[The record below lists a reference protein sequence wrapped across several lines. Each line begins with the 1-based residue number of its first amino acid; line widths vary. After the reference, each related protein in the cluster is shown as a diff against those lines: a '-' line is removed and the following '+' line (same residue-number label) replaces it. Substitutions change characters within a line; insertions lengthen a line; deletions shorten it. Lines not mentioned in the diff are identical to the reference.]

1 MNLKEYEKKLRDLT
15 NEEFQKFNADF
26 GGARTKID
34 QRVRDFVDHP
44 EHEGR
49 ICQLL
54 GLKTEAEKLTDS
66 VTNLAM
72 PNDTAKPATN
82 ITKDKHNWHEKPL
95 GKIAIGVIITILS
108 LFVIW

>member
-15 NEEFQKFNADF
+15 HEELQKFNADF
-26 GGARTKID
+26 GGERTEID

-54 GLKTEAEKLTDS
+54 GLKTEAEKLTDAAINSANAAMQSATSARLSMIWS
-66 VTNLAM
+66 VVACLATI
-72 PNDTAKPATN
+72 TAVVVA
-82 ITKDKHNWHEKPL
+82 
-95 GKIAIGVIITILS
+95 IIT
-108 LFVIW
+108 LFLKG